1 MINTCVCVCVCV
13 CVYMHHAHT
22 EGFNEAS
29 SKHRVEFSTLGPFL
43 SRASV
48 DQRTNI
54 LYSIYLPTHH
64 ICPIQDIIRS
74 ASSREATEHHA
85 CVCVCVLTHFSRV
98 QLFATPGTVAHK
110 APLFVGFSRQKYWSG
125 LPCSRPVDLSDPG
138 IEPSSALAGR
148 LFTTNATWEATEHS
162 GQGQNQSQ
170 TPVLGLDPSPIP
182 YKPRQFKIL
191 PN

>member
-1 MINTCVCVCVCV
+1 
-13 CVYMHHAHT
+13 MHTQKASTRPAPST
-22 EGFNEAS
+22 ELNFLLWVHFLAELLWIREPIS
-29 SKHRVEFSTLGPFL
+29 STQFTFQLITSALFKTFSDLQAPGRPQSTMH
-43 SRASV
+43 V
-48 DQRTNI
+48 
-54 LYSIYLPTHH
+54 
-64 ICPIQDIIRS
+64 
-74 ASSREATEHHA
+74 